1 MRVGDLWLGGHSDS
15 TWGGDGFSQT
25 MLYEASPGVFLV
37 PEEGGFA
44 EQLAVYI

>member
-1 MRVGDLWLGGHSDS
+1 
-15 TWGGDGFSQT
+15 

-44 EQLAVYI
+44 EQLAVYIKKVNNQLDKFQ